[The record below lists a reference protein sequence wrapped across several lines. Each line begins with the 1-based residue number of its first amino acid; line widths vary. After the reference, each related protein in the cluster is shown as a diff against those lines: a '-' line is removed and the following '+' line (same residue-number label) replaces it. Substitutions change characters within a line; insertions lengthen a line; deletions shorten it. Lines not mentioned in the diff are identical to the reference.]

1 MTGEGFVKLFQG
13 RWVSKRAWEAL
24 QAAQGQ
30 LEFQFEQARID
41 LADATAEINRL
52 RIENAEA
59 IAALKASEE
68 AAAERASRDAEMI
81 AQLRLELGA
90 VLEAV

>member
-1 MTGEGFVKLFQG
+1 MKLFQG

-41 LADATAEINRL
+41 LAEATTEIERL
-52 RIENAEA
+52 RIENAEQA
-59 IAALKASEE
+59 VALKASEE
-68 AAAERASRDAEMI
+68 AAAERASRDAERI
-81 AQLRLELGA
+81 KQLELELGA
-90 VLEAV
+90 VLEAA